1 MVKLSKEA
9 KVAVIEGDEYL
20 ASPIDRRPKFHLYH
34 PNIAII
40 SGIAWDHI
48 NVFPTFENY
57 VDQFKIFTDLIQN
70 HGTLIY
76 CGEDKDL
83 VKLESRFSN
92 HFTKIAYQT
101 PDHKIEDGVTIVFDS
116 QLNPYPMQVFGDHNL
131 QNMMAAYYAC
141 KAIGVKEKDFYKAM
155 QSFTGAAKR
164 LELVARKGK
173 SICFK
178 DFAHAPS
185 KLKATIAAVRK
196 QFEGYNII
204 GSVELHTFSS
214 LNENF
219 LEQYAG
225 TSEGADKL
233 LVYFNPSVIEHK
245 KLKPITAQ
253 QVQDAFKADNVEVVT
268 DSKLWQ
274 QKLKNLNNGVKDHK
288 ILLLMSSGNFDGVD
302 LDTLGSELVN

>member
-1 MVKLSKEA
+1 
-9 KVAVIEGDEYL
+9 
-20 ASPIDRRPKFHLYH
+20 
-34 PNIAII
+34 
-40 SGIAWDHI
+40 
-48 NVFPTFENY
+48 
-57 VDQFKIFTDLIQN
+57 
-70 HGTLIY
+70 
-76 CGEDKDL
+76 
-83 VKLESRFSN
+83 
-92 HFTKIAYQT
+92 
-101 PDHKIEDGVTIVFDS
+101 
-116 QLNPYPMQVFGDHNL
+116 
-131 QNMMAAYYAC
+131 
-141 KAIGVKEKDFYKAM
+141 M

-245 KLKPITAQ
+245 KLKPISAQ

-274 QKLKNLNNGVKDHK
+274 QKLKNLNNSVKDHK